1 MFNISDALIDQ
12 IWEKAKIV
20 DGYDSTRWRKD
31 FAGAWIKKDQYGI
44 QSIYGWEID
53 HLKPVKLGGRDDI
66 SNLNP
71 LHWENNRAKSSN
83 YPRFRTVISSEGNRN
98 VNAEKLWQIS

>member
-53 HLKPVKLGGRDDI
+53 HLKPVKLGGSDDI

-83 YPRFRTVISSEGNRN
+83 YLCFRTVISSEGNRN
-98 VNAEKLWQIS
+98 VNAEKVWQIS